1 MNYSEIK
8 EFLQYFT
15 LFDKYKAVH
24 VIFCLIK
31 NKIVGKIFSYK
42 IVTFL

>member
-1 MNYSEIK
+1 MNYSEKK

-15 LFDKYKAVH
+15 LFDKYKAIH
-24 VIFCLIK
+24 VNFCLIK
-31 NKIVGKIFSYK
+31 KKNVGKIFSYK